1 MKQKKMLSLLLAAAT
16 LVSGLSLTAF
26 AQEENLFV
34 LEDPYMIEYSIGERG
49 LNFSSEQAIQQV
61 EKAFAGLDPTPI
73 GQDTVVEQDAR
84 YLEIWQDSMPDR
96 FIFQDDKLL
105 TYPNDYKPPQAL
117 LDLEADLQ
125 AQMRELDPYGCF
137 TWSEDYT
144 CICLL
149 DNTSRYAVFNE
160 ETENKILMLE
170 RLQSLEPSKINAS
183 QKATLGKE
191 RTGASELRV
200 NVTPTNVL
208 AENVTYSYQFYD
220 KGVGVTAY
228 TGDGAGV
235 TQYFSCDPTAIGS
248 LTAQMQKFYDSQQ
261 KSATWLA
268 IINPARVESL
278 HVGRKGKEPGEPY
291 GEAFPLT
298 NWNSA
303 AIIDLLRT
311 LPVEGAAETNR
322 LWTRPDVE
330 YRLGFTNAL
339 TYRVQVQGNQLRV
352 WASDMPQVLQFT
364 VPQKEVDELLTETDN
379 RITYEKENIEKP
391 NPETAKPVIYL
402 YPEQETKVNVQLTF
416 NGTLTSTYPT
426 LPPEGW
432 TVTAQPD
439 GTLTDEEGRS
449 YRYLFWEGVADVDWK
464 QDSGFLVKAE
474 DAREFLEQS
483 LTQLGLNELEQND
496 FITYWLPKLEKN
508 GESFVTFA
516 AEQYTD
522 NAILTVTPQP
532 DSVLRVQMLISKVDD
547 SNRAAFQKLP
557 EQELPRFEREG
568 FVLVE
573 WGGTD
578 LGTRQNSLKD

>member
-26 AQEENLFV
+26 AQEENPFV
-34 LEDPYMIEYSIGERG
+34 LEDPYMIEYSVGERG

-105 TYPNDYKPPQAL
+105 TYPNDYKTPQAL

-183 QKATLGKE
+183 QNATLGKE

-449 YRYLFWEGVADVDWK
+449 YRYLFWEGVANVDWK

-522 NAILTVTPQP
+522 NAVLTVTPQP

-578 LGTRQNSLKD
+578 LGTGKTA

>member
-26 AQEENLFV
+26 AQEENPFV
-34 LEDPYMIEYSIGERG
+34 LEDPYMIEYSVGERG

-61 EKAFAGLDPTPI
+61 KEAFAGLDPTPI

-105 TYPNDYKPPQAL
+105 TYPNDYKTPQAL

-449 YRYLFWEGVADVDWK
+449 YRYLFWEGVANVDWK

-522 NAILTVTPQP
+522 NAVLTVTPQP

-578 LGTRQNSLKD
+578 LGTGKTA

>member
-1 MKQKKMLSLLLAAAT
+1 MKQKKMLSLLLAVAT
-16 LVSGLSLTAF
+16 LMSGLSLTAF
-26 AQEENLFV
+26 AQEENPFV
-34 LEDPYMIEYSIGERG
+34 LEDPYMIEYSVGERG

-61 EKAFAGLDPTPI
+61 KEAFAGLDPTPI

-105 TYPNDYKPPQAL
+105 TYPNDYKTPQAL

-125 AQMRELDPYGCF
+125 AQMKELDPYGCF

-416 NGTLTSTYPT
+416 NGTLISTYPT

-474 DAREFLEQS
+474 DAREFREQS

-578 LGTRQNSLKD
+578 LGTGKTA

>member
-26 AQEENLFV
+26 AQEENPFV

-61 EKAFAGLDPTPI
+61 KEAFSGLDPTPI

-105 TYPNDYKPPQAL
+105 TYPNDYKTPQAL

-125 AQMRELDPYGCF
+125 AQMKELDPYGYF

-183 QKATLGKE
+183 QNATLGKE

-474 DAREFLEQS
+474 DAREFLEES

-578 LGTRQNSLKD
+578 LGTGKTA

>member
-1 MKQKKMLSLLLAAAT
+1 MKQKKMLSLLLAAVT

-26 AQEENLFV
+26 AQEENPFV
-34 LEDPYMIEYSIGERG
+34 LEDPYMIEYSVGERG

-105 TYPNDYKPPQAL
+105 TYPNDYKTPQAL

-125 AQMRELDPYGCF
+125 AQMKELDPYGYF

-183 QKATLGKE
+183 QNATLGKE

-220 KGVGVTAY
+220 KGVAVTAY

-578 LGTRQNSLKD
+578 LGTGKTA

>member
-26 AQEENLFV
+26 AQEENPFV
-34 LEDPYMIEYSIGERG
+34 LEDPYMIEYSVGERG

-61 EKAFAGLDPTPI
+61 KEAFAGLDPTPI

-105 TYPNDYKPPQAL
+105 TYPNDYKTPQAL

-183 QKATLGKE
+183 QNATLGKE

-449 YRYLFWEGVADVDWK
+449 YRYLFWEGAADVDWK

-522 NAILTVTPQP
+522 NAVLTVTPQP

-578 LGTRQNSLKD
+578 LGTGKTA

>member
-1 MKQKKMLSLLLAAAT
+1 MKQKKMLSLLLAVAT
-16 LVSGLSLTAF
+16 LMSGLSLTAF
-26 AQEENLFV
+26 AQEENPFV
-34 LEDPYMIEYSIGERG
+34 LEDPYMIEYSVGERG
-49 LNFSSEQAIQQV
+49 LNFSSEQAIQRV

-105 TYPNDYKPPQAL
+105 TYPNDYKTPQAL

-220 KGVGVTAY
+220 KGVAVTAY

-235 TQYFSCDPTAIGS
+235 TQYFTCDPTAIGS

-261 KSATWLA
+261 KSAIWLA

-578 LGTRQNSLKD
+578 LGTGKTA

>member
-105 TYPNDYKPPQAL
+105 TYPNDYKTPQAL

-125 AQMRELDPYGCF
+125 AQMKELDPYGCF

-235 TQYFSCDPTAIGS
+235 TQYFTCDPTAIGS

-278 HVGRKGKEPGEPY
+278 SVTRK
-291 GEAFPLT
+291 ADTAANSLT
-298 NWNSA
+298 DWNLYS
-303 AIIDLLRT
+303 IVDLLRT

-379 RITYEKENIEKP
+379 RITYEKENIKKP

-402 YPEQETKVNVQLTF
+402 YPEQETKVNVQLSF

-474 DAREFLEQS
+474 DAHEFLEES

-547 SNRAAFQKLP
+547 SNRAAFQKLL

-578 LGTRQNSLKD
+578 LGTGKTA

>member
-26 AQEENLFV
+26 AQEENPFV
-34 LEDPYMIEYSIGERG
+34 LEDPYMIEYSVGERG

-61 EKAFAGLDPTPI
+61 KEAFAGLDPTPI

-105 TYPNDYKPPQAL
+105 TYPNDYKTPQAL

-125 AQMRELDPYGCF
+125 AQMKELDPYGYF

-183 QKATLGKE
+183 QNATLGKE

-449 YRYLFWEGVADVDWK
+449 YRYLFWEGVANVDWK

-474 DAREFLEQS
+474 DAREFLEES

-522 NAILTVTPQP
+522 NAVLTVTPQP

-578 LGTRQNSLKD
+578 LGTGKTA

>member
-1 MKQKKMLSLLLAAAT
+1 MKQKKMLSLLLAAVT

-26 AQEENLFV
+26 AQEENPFV

-61 EKAFAGLDPTPI
+61 KEAFAGLDPTPI

-105 TYPNDYKPPQAL
+105 TYPNDYKTPQVL

-125 AQMRELDPYGCF
+125 AQMKELDPYGCF

-200 NVTPTNVL
+200 NVATAASLP
-208 AENVTYSYQFYD
+208 ENVTYSYQFHD

-235 TQYFSCDPTAIGS
+235 TRYFACDPTAIGS

-278 HVGRKGKEPGEPY
+278 SVTRK
-291 GEAFPLT
+291 ADTAANSLT
-298 NWNSA
+298 DWNLYS
-303 AIIDLLRT
+303 IVDLLRT

-339 TYRVQVQGNQLRV
+339 TYCVQVQGNQLRV
-352 WASDMPQVLQFT
+352 WASDMSQVLQFT

-522 NAILTVTPQP
+522 NAVLTVTPQP

-547 SNRAAFQKLP
+547 SNRAAFQKLL

-578 LGTRQNSLKD
+578 LGTGKTA

>member
-1 MKQKKMLSLLLAAAT
+1 MKQKKMLSLLLAVAT
-16 LVSGLSLTAF
+16 LMSGLSLTAF
-26 AQEENLFV
+26 AQEENPFV
-34 LEDPYMIEYSIGERG
+34 LEDPYMIEYSVGERG

-105 TYPNDYKPPQAL
+105 TYPNDYKTPQAL

-183 QKATLGKE
+183 QNATLGKE

-522 NAILTVTPQP
+522 NAVLTVTPQP

-547 SNRAAFQKLP
+547 SNRAAFQKLL

-578 LGTRQNSLKD
+578 LGTGKTA

>member
-1 MKQKKMLSLLLAAAT
+1 MKQKKMLSLLLAVAT
-16 LVSGLSLTAF
+16 LMSGLSLTAF
-26 AQEENLFV
+26 AQEENPFV
-34 LEDPYMIEYSIGERG
+34 LEDPYMIEYSVGERG

-105 TYPNDYKPPQAL
+105 TYPNDYKTPQAL

-125 AQMRELDPYGCF
+125 AQMKELDPYGYF

-449 YRYLFWEGVADVDWK
+449 YRYLFWEGAADVDWK

-474 DAREFLEQS
+474 DTREFLEES

-522 NAILTVTPQP
+522 NAVLTVTPQP

-578 LGTRQNSLKD
+578 LGTGKTA

>member
-1 MKQKKMLSLLLAAAT
+1 MKQKKMLSLLLAVAT
-16 LVSGLSLTAF
+16 LMSGLSLTAF
-26 AQEENLFV
+26 AQEENPFV
-34 LEDPYMIEYSIGERG
+34 LEDPYMIEYSVGERG

-61 EKAFAGLDPTPI
+61 KEAFAGLDPTPI

-105 TYPNDYKPPQAL
+105 TYPNDYKTPQAL

-125 AQMRELDPYGCF
+125 AQMKELDPYGCF

-183 QKATLGKE
+183 QNATLGKE

-522 NAILTVTPQP
+522 NAVLTVTPQP

-578 LGTRQNSLKD
+578 LDTGKTA

>member
-16 LVSGLSLTAF
+16 LMSGLSLTAF
-26 AQEENLFV
+26 AQEENPFV
-34 LEDPYMIEYSIGERG
+34 LEDPYMIEYSVGERG

-61 EKAFAGLDPTPI
+61 KEAFAGLDPTPI

-105 TYPNDYKPPQAL
+105 TYPNDYKTPQAL

-125 AQMRELDPYGCF
+125 AQMKELDPYGCF

-220 KGVGVTAY
+220 KGVAVTAY

-235 TQYFSCDPTAIGS
+235 TQYFTCDPTAIGS

-278 HVGRKGKEPGEPY
+278 SVTQK
-291 GEAFPLT
+291 ADTAANSLT
-298 NWNSA
+298 DWNLYS
-303 AIIDLLRT
+303 IVDLLRT

-339 TYRVQVQGNQLRV
+339 TYCVQVQGNQLRV
-352 WASDMPQVLQFT
+352 WASDMSQVLQFT
-364 VPQKEVDELLTETDN
+364 VPQKEVEELLTETDN

-449 YRYLFWEGVADVDWK
+449 YRYLFWEGVANVDWK

-474 DAREFLEQS
+474 DAREFLEES

-578 LGTRQNSLKD
+578 LDTGKTA

>member
-26 AQEENLFV
+26 AQEENPFV
-34 LEDPYMIEYSIGERG
+34 LEDPYMIEYSVGERG

-105 TYPNDYKPPQAL
+105 TYPNDYKIPQAL

-183 QKATLGKE
+183 QNATLGKE

-578 LGTRQNSLKD
+578 LDTGKTA

>member
-26 AQEENLFV
+26 AQEENPFV
-34 LEDPYMIEYSIGERG
+34 LEDPYMIEYSVGERG

-105 TYPNDYKPPQAL
+105 TYPNDYKTPQAL

-125 AQMRELDPYGCF
+125 AQMKELDPYGYF

-183 QKATLGKE
+183 QNATLGKE

-416 NGTLTSTYPT
+416 NGTLISTYPT

-522 NAILTVTPQP
+522 NAVLTVTPQP

-578 LGTRQNSLKD
+578 LGTGKTA

>member
-183 QKATLGKE
+183 QNATLGKE

-578 LGTRQNSLKD
+578 LGTGKTA

>member
-26 AQEENLFV
+26 AQEENPFV
-34 LEDPYMIEYSIGERG
+34 LEDPYMIEYSVGERG

-61 EKAFAGLDPTPI
+61 KEAFAGLDPTPI

-105 TYPNDYKPPQAL
+105 TYPNDYKTPQAL

-183 QKATLGKE
+183 QNATLGKE

-402 YPEQETKVNVQLTF
+402 YPEQETKVNVQLDF

-432 TVTAQPD
+432 SVTAQPG

-449 YRYLFWEGVADVDWK
+449 YRYLFWEGVANVDWK

-474 DAREFLEQS
+474 DAHEFLEES

-516 AEQYTD
+516 AKQYTD
-522 NAILTVTPQP
+522 NAVLTVTPQP

-547 SNRAAFQKLP
+547 SNRAAFQKLL

-578 LGTRQNSLKD
+578 LGTGKTA

>member
-26 AQEENLFV
+26 AQEENPFV

-61 EKAFAGLDPTPI
+61 KEAFSGLDPTPI

-125 AQMRELDPYGCF
+125 AQMKELDPYGCF

-183 QKATLGKE
+183 QNATLGKE

-200 NVTPTNVL
+200 NVTSTNVQ

-578 LGTRQNSLKD
+578 LGTGKTA

>member
-1 MKQKKMLSLLLAAAT
+1 MKQKKMVSLLLAVAT

-26 AQEENLFV
+26 AQEENPFV
-34 LEDPYMIEYSIGERG
+34 LEDPYMIEYSVGERG

-61 EKAFAGLDPTPI
+61 KEAFAGLDPTPI

-105 TYPNDYKPPQAL
+105 TYPNDYKTPQAL

-578 LGTRQNSLKD
+578 LGTGKTA

>member
-26 AQEENLFV
+26 AQEENPFV

-61 EKAFAGLDPTPI
+61 KEAFSGLDPTPI

-105 TYPNDYKPPQAL
+105 TYPNDYKTPQAL

-125 AQMRELDPYGCF
+125 AQMKELDPYGYF

-183 QKATLGKE
+183 QNATLGKE

-426 LPPEGW
+426 LPSEGW

-522 NAILTVTPQP
+522 NAVLTVTPQP

-578 LGTRQNSLKD
+578 LGTGKTA

>member
-26 AQEENLFV
+26 AQEENPFV
-34 LEDPYMIEYSIGERG
+34 LEDPYMIEYSVGERG

-61 EKAFAGLDPTPI
+61 KEAFAGLDPTPV

-105 TYPNDYKPPQAL
+105 TYPNDYKTPQAL

-125 AQMRELDPYGCF
+125 AQMKELDPYGCF

-200 NVTPTNVL
+200 NVATAASLP
-208 AENVTYSYQFYD
+208 ENVTYSYQFYD

-522 NAILTVTPQP
+522 NAVLTVTPKP

-578 LGTRQNSLKD
+578 LGTGKTA

>member
-26 AQEENLFV
+26 AQEENPFV
-34 LEDPYMIEYSIGERG
+34 LEDPYMIEYSVGERG

-61 EKAFAGLDPTPI
+61 KEAFAGLDPTPI

-105 TYPNDYKPPQAL
+105 TYPNDYKTPQAL

-474 DAREFLEQS
+474 DAREFLEES

-522 NAILTVTPQP
+522 NAVLTVTPQP

-578 LGTRQNSLKD
+578 LGTGKTA

>member
-1 MKQKKMLSLLLAAAT
+1 MKQKKMLSLLLAVAT
-16 LVSGLSLTAF
+16 LMSGLSLTAF
-26 AQEENLFV
+26 AQEENPFV
-34 LEDPYMIEYSIGERG
+34 LEDPYMIEYSVGERG

-61 EKAFAGLDPTPI
+61 KEAFAGLDPTPI

-96 FIFQDDKLL
+96 VIFQDDKLL
-105 TYPNDYKPPQAL
+105 TYPNDYKTPQAL

-183 QKATLGKE
+183 QNATLGKE

-522 NAILTVTPQP
+522 NAVLTVTPQP

-578 LGTRQNSLKD
+578 LGTGKTA

>member
-26 AQEENLFV
+26 AQEENPFV
-34 LEDPYMIEYSIGERG
+34 LEDPYMIEYSVGERG

-61 EKAFAGLDPTPI
+61 KEAFAGLDPTPI

-105 TYPNDYKPPQAL
+105 TYPNDYKTSQAL

-402 YPEQETKVNVQLTF
+402 YPEQETKVNVQLDF

-432 TVTAQPD
+432 SVTAQPD

-516 AEQYTD
+516 AKQYTD
-522 NAILTVTPQP
+522 NAVLTVTPQP

-547 SNRAAFQKLP
+547 SNRAAFQKLL

-578 LGTRQNSLKD
+578 LGTGKTA

>member
-1 MKQKKMLSLLLAAAT
+1 MKQKKMVSLLLAAVT
-16 LVSGLSLTAF
+16 LMSGLSLTAF
-26 AQEENLFV
+26 AQEENPFV

-105 TYPNDYKPPQAL
+105 TYPNDYKTPQAL

-402 YPEQETKVNVQLTF
+402 YPEQETKVNVQLSF

-426 LPPEGW
+426 LPSEGW

-449 YRYLFWEGVADVDWK
+449 YRYLFWEGVANVDWK

-578 LGTRQNSLKD
+578 LGTGKTA

>member
-26 AQEENLFV
+26 AQEENPFV

-49 LNFSSEQAIQQV
+49 LNFSSVQAIQQV
-61 EKAFAGLDPTPI
+61 KEAFAGFDPTPI

-105 TYPNDYKPPQAL
+105 TYPNDYKTPQAL

-125 AQMRELDPYGCF
+125 AQMKELDPYGCF

-170 RLQSLEPSKINAS
+170 RLQSLESSKINAS

-402 YPEQETKVNVQLTF
+402 YPEQETKVNVQLSF

-426 LPPEGW
+426 LPSEGW

-474 DAREFLEQS
+474 DTREFLEQS

-522 NAILTVTPQP
+522 NAVLTVTPQP

-578 LGTRQNSLKD
+578 LGTGKTA

>member
-26 AQEENLFV
+26 AQEENPFV
-34 LEDPYMIEYSIGERG
+34 LEDPYMIEYSVGERG

-105 TYPNDYKPPQAL
+105 TYPNDYKTPQAL

-183 QKATLGKE
+183 QNATLGKE

-449 YRYLFWEGVADVDWK
+449 YRYLFWEGVANVDWK

-483 LTQLGLNELEQND
+483 LTRLGLNELEQND

-547 SNRAAFQKLP
+547 SNRVAFQKLP

-578 LGTRQNSLKD
+578 LGTGKTA

>member
-26 AQEENLFV
+26 AQEENPFV
-34 LEDPYMIEYSIGERG
+34 LEDPYMIEYSVGERG

-61 EKAFAGLDPTPI
+61 KEAFAGLDPTPV

-105 TYPNDYKPPQAL
+105 TYPNDYKTPQAL

-125 AQMRELDPYGCF
+125 AQMKELDPYGCF

-220 KGVGVTAY
+220 KGVAVTAY

-522 NAILTVTPQP
+522 NAVLTVTPKP

-578 LGTRQNSLKD
+578 LGTGKTA

>member
-1 MKQKKMLSLLLAAAT
+1 MKQKKMLSLLLAVAT
-16 LVSGLSLTAF
+16 LMSGLSLTAF
-26 AQEENLFV
+26 AQEENPFV
-34 LEDPYMIEYSIGERG
+34 LEDPYMIEYSVGERG

-61 EKAFAGLDPTPI
+61 KEAFAGLDPTPI

-105 TYPNDYKPPQAL
+105 TYPNDYKTPQAL

-125 AQMRELDPYGCF
+125 AQMKELDPYGCF

-183 QKATLGKE
+183 QNATLGKE

-402 YPEQETKVNVQLTF
+402 YPEQETKVNVQLDF

-432 TVTAQPD
+432 SVTAQPD

-516 AEQYTD
+516 AKQYTD
-522 NAILTVTPQP
+522 NAVLTVTPQP

-547 SNRAAFQKLP
+547 SNRAAFQKLL

-578 LGTRQNSLKD
+578 LGTGKTA

>member
-1 MKQKKMLSLLLAAAT
+1 MKQKKMLSLLLAVAT
-16 LVSGLSLTAF
+16 LMSGLSLTAF
-26 AQEENLFV
+26 AQEENPFV
-34 LEDPYMIEYSIGERG
+34 LEDPYMIEYSVGERG

-105 TYPNDYKPPQAL
+105 TYPNDYKTPQAL

-578 LGTRQNSLKD
+578 LGTGKTA

>member
-26 AQEENLFV
+26 AQEENPFV
-34 LEDPYMIEYSIGERG
+34 LEDPYMIEYSVGERG

-61 EKAFAGLDPTPI
+61 KEAFAGLDPTPI

-105 TYPNDYKPPQAL
+105 TYPNDYKTPQAL

-125 AQMRELDPYGCF
+125 AQMKELDPYGCF

-183 QKATLGKE
+183 QNATLGKE

-416 NGTLTSTYPT
+416 NGTLISTYPT

-516 AEQYTD
+516 AKQYTD
-522 NAILTVTPQP
+522 NAVLTVTPQP

-547 SNRAAFQKLP
+547 SNRAAFQKLL

-578 LGTRQNSLKD
+578 LGTGKTA

>member
-26 AQEENLFV
+26 AQEENPFV
-34 LEDPYMIEYSIGERG
+34 LEDPYMIEYSVGERG

-105 TYPNDYKPPQAL
+105 TYPNDYKTPQAL

-183 QKATLGKE
+183 QNATLGKE

-522 NAILTVTPQP
+522 NAVLTVTPKP

-578 LGTRQNSLKD
+578 LGTGKTA

>member
-49 LNFSSEQAIQQV
+49 LNFSSEQAIQQL

-105 TYPNDYKPPQAL
+105 TYPNDYKTPQAL

-125 AQMRELDPYGCF
+125 AQMKELDPYGCF

-183 QKATLGKE
+183 QNATLGKE

-578 LGTRQNSLKD
+578 LGTGKTA

>member
-1 MKQKKMLSLLLAAAT
+1 MKQKKMLSLLLAAVT
-16 LVSGLSLTAF
+16 LMSGLSLTAF
-26 AQEENLFV
+26 AQEENPFV
-34 LEDPYMIEYSIGERG
+34 LEDPYMIEYSVGERG

-61 EKAFAGLDPTPI
+61 KEAFAGLDPTPI

-105 TYPNDYKPPQAL
+105 TYPNDYKTSQAL

-125 AQMRELDPYGCF
+125 AQMKELDPYGYF

-183 QKATLGKE
+183 QNATLGKE

-432 TVTAQPD
+432 SVTAQPD

-449 YRYLFWEGVADVDWK
+449 YRYLFWEGVANVDWK

-522 NAILTVTPQP
+522 NAVLTVTPQP

-578 LGTRQNSLKD
+578 LGTGKTA

>member
-1 MKQKKMLSLLLAAAT
+1 MKQKKMLSLLLAVAT
-16 LVSGLSLTAF
+16 LMSGLSLTAF
-26 AQEENLFV
+26 AQEENPFV
-34 LEDPYMIEYSIGERG
+34 LEDPYMIEYSVGERG

-105 TYPNDYKPPQAL
+105 TYPNDYKTPQAL

-125 AQMRELDPYGCF
+125 AQMKELDPYGYF

-183 QKATLGKE
+183 QNATLGKE

-578 LGTRQNSLKD
+578 LGTGKTA

>member
-26 AQEENLFV
+26 AQEENPFV
-34 LEDPYMIEYSIGERG
+34 LEDPYMIEYSVGERG

-61 EKAFAGLDPTPI
+61 KEAFAGLDPTPI

-105 TYPNDYKPPQAL
+105 TYPNDYKTPQAL

-183 QKATLGKE
+183 QNATLGKE

-364 VPQKEVDELLTETDN
+364 APQKEVDELLTETDN

-402 YPEQETKVNVQLTF
+402 YPEQETKVNVQLDF

-432 TVTAQPD
+432 SVTAQPD

-522 NAILTVTPQP
+522 NAVLTVTPQP

-578 LGTRQNSLKD
+578 LDTGKTA

>member
-1 MKQKKMLSLLLAAAT
+1 MKQKKMLSLLLAVAT

-26 AQEENLFV
+26 AQEENPFV
-34 LEDPYMIEYSIGERG
+34 LEDPYMIEYSVGERG

-61 EKAFAGLDPTPI
+61 KEAFAGLDPTPI

-105 TYPNDYKPPQAL
+105 TYPNDYKTPQAL

-125 AQMRELDPYGCF
+125 AQMKELDPYGYF

-578 LGTRQNSLKD
+578 LGTGKTA